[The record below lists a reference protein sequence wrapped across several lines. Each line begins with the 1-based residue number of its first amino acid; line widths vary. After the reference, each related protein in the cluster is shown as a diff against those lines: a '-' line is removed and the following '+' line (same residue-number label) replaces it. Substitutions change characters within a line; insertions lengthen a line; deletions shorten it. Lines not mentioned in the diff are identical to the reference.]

1 MSQPQ
6 QVVARGPAGL
16 QRARVE
22 QRADL
27 AERVAQAGVRPS
39 ADGRRPGVGRVE
51 AEDDPHGGGLARTVR
66 ADEPGDLPGCDG
78 ERHTVEGEGRP
89 EPLAQPGDFD
99 GCLHD

>member
-1 MSQPQ
+1 
-6 QVVARGPAGL
+6 L
-16 QRARVE
+16 RARVE

-39 ADGRRPGVGRVE
+39 ADGRRPGVGRVQ